1 MAVEY
6 NLRGAFGHRHSGKCC
21 NRRIQ
26 WYEAH
31 ITMGCTLPLG
41 HKGRHEAFGEPT
53 QIIVAWDSE
62 EDEAQEA
69 MKIVLGAWNG
79 RA

>member
-6 NLRGAFGHRHSGKCC
+6 NLQGTMFRHVGECC
-21 NRRIQ
+21 KRRIM
-26 WYEAH
+26 WNDKR
-31 ITMGCTLPLG
+31 ITVGCSLPLG
-41 HKGRHEAFGEPT
+41 HQGRHEAFGEPT

-69 MKIVLGAWNG
+69 MKIALGAWNG
-79 RA
+79 RV